1 MGKTEETFVL
11 DRQRAAL
18 VLVDQ
23 QEKIVAG
30 MHPELAAAMVAN
42 TRLLIDGFRA
52 VGVPVLATEQYPQ
65 GLGCTVP
72 ELAEGLEPLAK
83 TEFSCAGVPAFLED
97 LERRG
102 IRQVLLTGAESH
114 VCVYLTAID
123 LLDRGYRVH
132 VARDAVASR
141 FLTDYAAAMDGLA
154 RAGAVI
160 TTTEMALFQLV
171 RRAGT
176 PEFKAISKLV
186 RHRG

>member
-1 MGKTEETFVL
+1 MGKTEQRFVL
-11 DRQRAAL
+11 DRQQAAL

-42 TRLLIDGFRA
+42 TRLLLDGFRA
-52 VGVPVLATEQYPQ
+52 VALPVLATEQYPQ
-65 GLGCTVP
+65 GLGPTVP
-72 ELAEGLEPLAK
+72 ALAAGLAPLEK
-83 TEFSCAGVPAFLED
+83 TEFSCAGVPAFLEE
-97 LERRG
+97 LEQRG
-102 IRQVLLTGAESH
+102 IRQLLLTGAESH

-123 LLDRGYRVH
+123 LLDRGYQVH

-141 FLTDYAAAMDGLA
+141 FLTDYNTALA
-154 RAGAVI
+154 SLAQAGAVI

-176 PEFKAISKLV
+176 PDFKAVAKLV
-186 RHRG
+186 RNR